1 MNQFQFF
8 VGCASTIGAWDSITS
23 SLQIILGK
31 MLLLDIAQVVSWR
44 EVPSHVGR
52 HPVYATWILL

>member
-23 SLQIILGK
+23 TLQIILGK
-31 MLLLDIAQVVSWR
+31 MLLLDIA
-44 EVPSHVGR
+44 
-52 HPVYATWILL
+52 